1 MRALFAV
8 STLAALA
15 FATAASAGISIVP
28 GPAPLIG
35 AGLPSLGV
43 LAVAGA
49 GYLAVRMR
57 RRNRD

>member
-1 MRALFAV
+1 VRVLFTF
-8 STLAALA
+8 STVAALA
-15 FATAASAGISIVP
+15 ISTAASAAVVP

-49 GYLAVRMR
+49 GYLAVRLR

>member
-1 MRALFAV
+1 MRGLFV
-8 STLAALA
+8 ISTLAALA
-15 FATAASAGISIVP
+15 FATAASAGFVTVP

-49 GYLAVRMR
+49 GYLAVRLR
-57 RRNRD
+57 RRKRD

>member
-1 MRALFAV
+1 MRGLFV
-8 STLAALA
+8 ISTLAAA
-15 FATAASAGISIVP
+15 TFATIASAGGVIAP

-49 GYLAVRMR
+49 GYLAVRLR

>member
-1 MRALFAV
+1 MRVLFTF

-15 FATAASAGISIVP
+15 IATAASAAAVP

-49 GYLAVRMR
+49 GYLAVRLR

>member
-1 MRALFAV
+1 MRGLVVF
-8 STLAALA
+8 STLAAVA
-15 FATAASAGISIVP
+15 IATAATAGSVIVP

-49 GYLAVRMR
+49 GYLAVRLR

>member
-1 MRALFAV
+1 MRGLFAF
-8 STLAALA
+8 STLAAVAL
-15 FATAASAGISIVP
+15 ATAASAGSLTVP

-49 GYLAVRMR
+49 GYLAVRLR